1 MRVLFWS
8 GAFWPTIGGVEVLAA
23 KLLPALRRRGY
34 EFTVVTPKRY
44 SDLSDEGQW
53 NGIPIHR
60 LSFRNNDTASAVD
73 YVVEIRRKVV
83 QLKQS
88 FAPELVHINA
98 VSRGDFFHLTTNS
111 CRTPLLVT
119 LHGKWE
125 KQIEPVV
132 EQTLRKAD
140 WVAGCSAA
148 ILDQGRQLVPEIT
161 SRSSVIYNG
170 LEMPRLALEPLPFEP
185 PRIICLGRLAPEKG
199 LDVALAAFVSVLAR
213 FPEARLMIAGDGAL
227 RDELRQQAA
236 DLNVARAVDFVGWVA
251 PEAVP
256 ALINT
261 STIVLMPSREE
272 SLPLVALDAAAMA
285 RPIVATRVGGLPEVV
300 AHRETGLLVETED
313 RRGFAEAISFLLENR
328 EAAVRM
334 GEAARVRAKILFN
347 WDGHVDAYDQLYQK
361 LAGSEPSLGESRQ
374 LDSKG
379 RSL

>member
-1 MRVLFWS
+1 
-8 GAFWPTIGGVEVLAA
+8 
-23 KLLPALRRRGY
+23 
-34 EFTVVTPKRY
+34 VTPKRY

-60 LSFRNNDTASAVD
+60 LSFRNNDTANAVD

-88 FAPELVHINA
+88 FAPDLVHINA
-98 VSRGDFFHLTTNS
+98 VSRGDFFQLITNS
-111 CRTPLLVT
+111 RRTPLLVT

-125 KQIEPVV
+125 QQIEPVV

-170 LEMPRLALEPLPFEP
+170 LEMPPLAPEPLPFDP
-185 PRIICLGRLAPEKG
+185 PRIVCMGRLAPEKG
-199 LDVALAAFVSVLAR
+199 LDIALAAFVAVLAR
-213 FPEARLMIAGDGAL
+213 FPEARLIIAGDGAL

-236 DLNVARAVDFVGWVA
+236 DLNVARAVDFMGWVA

-272 SLPLVALDAAAMA
+272 SLPLVALEAAAMA

-313 RRGFAEAISFLLENR
+313 RRGFAEAVSFLLENR

-334 GEAARVRAKILFN
+334 GKAARARAQTLFN
-347 WDGHVDAYDQLYQK
+347 WDRHVDAYDQLYQK
-361 LAGSEPSLGESRQ
+361 LAGSEPLFT
-374 LDSKG
+374 
-379 RSL
+379 